1 MKRSQLSQLAVFAA
15 VADHGSFRAAAK
27 DLAIAPSAV
36 SQAVAQLETALGITL
51 LSRTTRS
58 VHLTEAGQKLLTELA
73 PALGNID
80 TALQTVQDMRDAPA
94 GTVKVSTPRSAAHIF
109 LAPKFKSFGEAYPDI
124 VLDIHIEDQFVDIV
138 AAGFDAGIR
147 LGESLA
153 KDMIAVPLGRA
164 LRCPV
169 VASPAYLEQH
179 GTPQHPQDLIAH
191 RCILKRYSSGSLHQ
205 WEFEKQGH
213 RLDVTLNGPLIL
225 DDNHL
230 LLQAALDGA
239 GLVSLLEPSVADY
252 LQKGMLT
259 EVLPDWAQQFPG
271 MYIYYP
277 NRRNMRPALRAF
289 IDFFKL

>member
-1 MKRSQLSQLAVFAA
+1 MKRSQLSQLAVFAT

-51 LSRTTRS
+51 LLRTTRS
-58 VHLTEAGQKLLTELA
+58 VHLTEAGRKLLAELA

-80 TALQTVQDMRDAPA
+80 AALLAVQDMRTKPA
-94 GTVKVSTPRSAAHIF
+94 GTVKISTPRSAAHIF
-109 LAPKFKSFGEAYPDI
+109 LAPKFKKFGEAYPDI

-153 KDMIAVPLGRA
+153 KDMIAVPLGGA

-169 VASPAYLEQH
+169 VASPAYLERY
-179 GTPQHPQDLIAH
+179 GTPRHPQDLIAH
-191 RCILKRYSSGSLHQ
+191 RCILKRFSSGGLHQ

-239 GLVSLLEPSVADY
+239 GLVSLLEPAVADY
-252 LQKGMLT
+252 LQKGTLT
-259 EVLPDWAQQFPG
+259 EVLPDWTQQFPG

-289 IDFFKL
+289 LDFFKL

>member
-80 TALQTVQDMRDAPA
+80 VALRTVQDMRTQPS

-153 KDMIAVPLGRA
+153 KDMIAVPLGGA

-169 VASPAYLEQH
+169 VASPAYLEQY

-191 RCILKRYSSGSLHQ
+191 RCILKRYSSGGLHQ
-205 WEFEKQGH
+205 WEFEKQGR

-252 LQKGMLT
+252 LQKGTLT

>member
-27 DLAIAPSAV
+27 ALAIAPSAV

-80 TALQTVQDMRDAPA
+80 AALQTVQDMRDAPA

-153 KDMIAVPLGRA
+153 KDMIAVPLGRP

-169 VASPAYLEQH
+169 VASPAYLEQY

-191 RCILKRYSSGSLHQ
+191 RCILKRYSSGGLHQ

-230 LLQAALDGA
+230 LIQAALEGA

>member
-51 LSRTTRS
+51 LLRTTRS
-58 VHLTEAGQKLLTELA
+58 VHLTEAGQKLLAELA

-169 VASPAYLEQH
+169 VASPAYLEQY

-239 GLVSLLEPSVADY
+239 GLVSLLEPSVAEY

>member
-80 TALQTVQDMRDAPA
+80 AALLAVQDMRDAPA

-153 KDMIAVPLGRA
+153 KDMIAVPLGLP

-169 VASPAYLEQH
+169 VASPAYLEQY

-191 RCILKRYSSGSLHQ
+191 RCILKRFSSGGLHQ

-239 GLVSLLEPSVADY
+239 GLVSLLEPAVADY
-252 LQKGMLT
+252 LQKGTLT
-259 EVLPDWAQQFPG
+259 EVLPDWTQQFPG

-289 IDFFKL
+289 LDFFKL

>member
-80 TALQTVQDMRDAPA
+80 AALQTVQDMRTQPA

-109 LAPKFKSFGEAYPDI
+109 LAPKFKKFGEAYPDI
-124 VLDIHIEDQFVDIV
+124 ILDIHIEDQFVDIV

-169 VASPAYLEQH
+169 VASPAYLEQY

-191 RCILKRYSSGSLHQ
+191 RCILKRFASGGLHQ

-213 RLDVTLNGPLIL
+213 KLDVTLTGPLIL

-230 LLQAALDGA
+230 LLQAALDSA
-239 GLVSLLEPSVADY
+239 GLVSLLEPYVVDY

-259 EVLPDWAQQFPG
+259 EILPDWAQQFPG

>member
-80 TALQTVQDMRDAPA
+80 AALQTVQDMRTKPA
-94 GTVKVSTPRSAAHIF
+94 GTVKISTPRSAAHIF

-169 VASPAYLEQH
+169 VASPAYLEQY

-191 RCILKRYSSGSLHQ
+191 RCILKRFSSGGLHQ

-252 LQKGMLT
+252 LQEGTLT

>member
-80 TALQTVQDMRDAPA
+80 AALRTVQDMRTQPS

-153 KDMIAVPLGRA
+153 KDMIAVPLGRT

-169 VASPAYLEQH
+169 VASPAYLEQY

-191 RCILKRYSSGSLHQ
+191 RCILKRFSSGGLHQ

-252 LQKGMLT
+252 LQKGTLT

>member
-80 TALQTVQDMRDAPA
+80 AALQTMQDMRDAPA
-94 GTVKVSTPRSAAHIF
+94 GTVKISTPRSAAHIF

-169 VASPAYLEQH
+169 VASPAYLEQY

-230 LLQAALDGA
+230 LVQAALDGA

>member
-80 TALQTVQDMRDAPA
+80 AALRTVQDMRTQPS

-153 KDMIAVPLGRA
+153 KDMIAVPLGGA

-169 VASPAYLEQH
+169 VASPAYLEQY

-191 RCILKRYSSGSLHQ
+191 RCILKRYSSGGLHQ
-205 WEFEKQGH
+205 WEFEKQGR

-252 LQKGMLT
+252 LQKGTLT

>member
-1 MKRSQLSQLAVFAA
+1 MKRSQLSQLAVFAT

-27 DLAIAPSAV
+27 ELAIAPSAV
-36 SQAVAQLETALGITL
+36 SQAVAQLEADLGITL

-58 VHLTEAGQKLLTELA
+58 VHLTEAGQRLLAELS
-73 PALGNID
+73 PALGGINA
-80 TALQTVQDMRDAPA
+80 ALLAVQDMRARPA
-94 GTVKVSTPRSAAHIF
+94 GTVRISTPRSAAHLF
-109 LAPKFKSFGEAYPDI
+109 LAPKFQAFGEAFPDV

-147 LGESLA
+147 LGESLE
-153 KDMIAVPLGRA
+153 KDMIAVPLGQA
-164 LRCPV
+164 LRSPV
-169 VASPAYLEQH
+169 VGSPAYLERH
-179 GTPQHPQDLIAH
+179 GTPLHPQDLMTH
-191 RCILKRYSSGSLHQ
+191 RCILKRFSSGSLYH

-213 RLDVTLNGPLIL
+213 RLDVKLSGPLIL

-239 GLVSLLEPSVADY
+239 GLVSLLEPYVAEY
-252 LQKGMLT
+252 IQNGALT
-259 EVLPDWAQQFPG
+259 EVLPDWTQQFPG

>member
-80 TALQTVQDMRDAPA
+80 AALQTVQDMRDAPA

-153 KDMIAVPLGRA
+153 KDMIAVPLGRP

-169 VASPAYLEQH
+169 VASPAYLEQY

-191 RCILKRYSSGSLHQ
+191 RCILKRYSSGGLHQ
-205 WEFEKQGH
+205 WEFEKQGY

-230 LLQAALDGA
+230 LIQAALDGA

>member
-73 PALGNID
+73 PALGSID
-80 TALQTVQDMRDAPA
+80 AALQTVQDMRSSPTGA
-94 GTVKVSTPRSAAHIF
+94 VKISAPRSAAHIF
-109 LAPKFKSFGEAYPDI
+109 LAPKFKGFGEAYPDI

-138 AAGFDAGIR
+138 AAGFDVGIR

-153 KDMIAVPLGRA
+153 KDMIAVPLGRP

-169 VASPAYLEQH
+169 VASPAYLERY
-179 GTPQHPQDLIAH
+179 GTPQHPKDLITH
-191 RCILKRYSSGSLHQ
+191 RCILKRHSSGGLHQ

>member
-27 DLAIAPSAV
+27 DLVIAPSAV

-80 TALQTVQDMRDAPA
+80 AALQTVQDMRDAPA

-153 KDMIAVPLGRA
+153 KDMIAVPLGRP

-169 VASPAYLEQH
+169 VASPAYLEQY

-191 RCILKRYSSGSLHQ
+191 RCILKRYSSGGLHQ

-230 LLQAALDGA
+230 LIQAALDGA
-239 GLVSLLEPSVADY
+239 GLVSLLESSVADY

>member
-1 MKRSQLSQLAVFAA
+1 MKRSQLSQLAVFAV

-80 TALQTVQDMRDAPA
+80 AALQTVQDMRDAPA

-109 LAPKFKSFGEAYPDI
+109 LAPKFKSFGETYPDI

-153 KDMIAVPLGRA
+153 KDMIAVPLGRR

-169 VASPAYLEQH
+169 VASPAYLEQY

-191 RCILKRYSSGSLHQ
+191 RCILKRFSSGGLHQ

-252 LQKGMLT
+252 LQKGTLT

>member
-80 TALQTVQDMRDAPA
+80 AALQTVQDMRDAPA

-153 KDMIAVPLGRA
+153 KDMIAVPLGRP

-169 VASPAYLEQH
+169 VASPAYLEQY

-191 RCILKRYSSGSLHQ
+191 RCILKRYSSGGLHQ

-230 LLQAALDGA
+230 LIQAALDGA
-239 GLVSLLEPSVADY
+239 GLVSLLESSVADY